1 MRSILSVV
9 IAYVGS
15 RLAFAAF
22 DFKYSLFLEPFDAGK
37 LVIDLG
43 VFAGFFLAGYWF
55 LGRLRFF
62 RK

>member
-1 MRSILSVV
+1 MKSLLSVV
-9 IAYVGS
+9 IAYIGS

-22 DFKYSLFLEPFDAGK
+22 DFKYHLFIDGFDAGK
-37 LVIDLG
+37 LALDLG

-62 RK
+62 KK